1 MKKIDKLIINS
12 PYVEPQ
18 QYWDYIR
25 DTREFVLQQGRRP
38 AGYVVA
44 SESSK
49 SFDDPGTFI
58 EIDLVNIIRP
68 RIKKWREDGYPGVT
82 GITKR
87 LLHHWQDP
95 EERKDRR
102 FFFCQLEAIETL
114 IWLTE
119 APDADKTGIDIPS
132 DGGEFSRWCN
142 KMATGSGKTIVMAML
157 IAWNILNKVANGKDA
172 RFSKNVLIVAPGLT
186 VRNRLSVLSP
196 TDTKNYYEEFNIV
209 PSGLMDSLRQG
220 KIKIVNWH
228 ALAWQTE
235 EKIAKKKSVDKR
247 GAKSDEAYVKEVL
260 GDMSNASN
268 LIVINDEA
276 HHAWRIPAE
285 SKIKGVKKEDIEE
298 STVWVGGLD
307 RINNARGILRC
318 FDLSATPFAP
328 SGKKAS
334 EEALFPWIVS
344 DFGLNDAIEGG
355 LVKTPRV
362 VVRDDGNVDKDL
374 RSRLYHIYMDETVK
388 DDINQKVDESV
399 PLPDLIKNAYLLLGK
414 DWKAT
419 KDEWEKAGYKV
430 PPVMITVAN
439 TTYTSAR
446 IKYSFDKDA
455 FLLSIAGLGELCNPE
470 KTLQI
475 DSSILQKA
483 EAETEEVE
491 IVEADEPEE
500 EEGEDAPK
508 EKKLTKKQQAELL
521 RRTVDTVGKIG
532 EPGEQVQNV
541 ISVGMLSEGWD
552 AKTVTHI
559 MGLRAFSSQLLCEQV
574 VGRGL
579 RRTSYDVGE
588 DGLFEAEYV
597 NIFGVPFT
605 FLPHEGGEDGPPPP
619 PPKPKT
625 EIKPDKEKA
634 EHEIS
639 FPNVV
644 RIDHVYKPQ
653 LSLNIVKV
661 KALELDPYESITE
674 ADLAA
679 IIAGK
684 PNPAALTEI
693 DLKEIA
699 DKLRLQTIVFKIA
712 SSIYNSE
719 QKPDWKGSKETFLI
733 QLIGIIEKFIYSD
746 KIVIKN
752 PLFNQD
758 ESRKRILIMLNMNK
772 VVQHIWNEIRAVN
785 TEAVT
790 PVFDKENPI
799 RSSSD
804 IRTSWTSKP
813 CESFDK
819 THINFVVVDSK
830 WEFLEAKTI
839 DNSNV
844 VKSFVKNDHLNF
856 VVFYNFQ
863 GVVRRFFP
871 DFIIKLTTGENLIVE
886 TKGQDNEQNK
896 TKRAYLDEWCR
907 AVNQHGGFGLWSWA
921 VSFNPNDLDIILEN
935 SSLTFDGH
943 IYVDTD
949 NFNLAK
955 KIFEITENYFYTS
968 GFEII
973 KDGEIQQGSWLK
985 RKLKFKIRNPF
996 KSKPVKEIID
1006 KTKHGVE
1013 LQYLDKV
1020 QSEVNKNNAEAAA
1033 AMIAAIKD
1041 VPNYVGQIGSIL
1053 IIKGTDGNGIVHL
1066 KTIELTTEQMIF
1078 LKRNATLLNSPLT
1091 LLSSLEMPTDVTY
1104 EVVDDKKPKLL
1115 ASKPAG
1121 ILVFC
1126 YGSNMSSK
1134 RLKLRCPN
1142 AQFVCVAT
1150 LPKYQFK
1157 FNKKSSLGVGSGKGN
1172 IIATNDPNDEVYGV
1186 VFEVPKSEEKALDD
1200 AEGWKE
1206 DGSGGYEKDT
1216 ITVKSNEEQM
1226 EVTAYFA
1233 SRQEFID
1240 DNELPFD
1247 WYKNH
1252 CVKGAEEFGLPKQ
1265 YVAFLKSFATKADKN
1280 KNRVSEETSIYN

>member
-1 MKKIDKLIINS
+1 MKNINKLIINS

-18 QYWDYIR
+18 QYWEYIR
-25 DTREFVLQQGRRP
+25 DTREFVLQSGRRP

-58 EIDLVNIIRP
+58 EIDLVNTIRP
-68 RIKKWREDGYPGVT
+68 RIKKWREAGYPGVT
-82 GITKR
+82 GITNR
-87 LLHHWQDP
+87 LLQHWQDP

-119 APDADKTGIDIPS
+119 APEADKTGIEIPS

-142 KMATGSGKTIVMAML
+142 KMATGSGKTIVMAQL
-157 IAWNILNKVANGKDA
+157 IAWNILNKIANSKDT

-186 VRNRLSVLSP
+186 VRNRLSVLNP
-196 TDTKNYYEEFNIV
+196 TDLENYYEEFNIV

-220 KIKIVNWH
+220 KIKIINWH
-228 ALAWQTE
+228 GLAWQTE

-260 GDMSNASN
+260 GDLANATN
-268 LIVINDEA
+268 IIVINDEA
-276 HHAWRIPAE
+276 HHAWRVPAE

-298 STVWVGGLD
+298 STVWIGGLD
-307 RINNARGILRC
+307 RINRAKGILRC

-344 DFGLNDAIEGG
+344 DFGLNDAIEAG

-388 DDINQKVDESV
+388 DDINQKVDEST
-399 PLPDLIKNAYLLLGK
+399 PLPDLIRNAYLLLGK
-414 DWKAT
+414 DWQAT
-419 KDEWEKAGYKV
+419 KDEWEKAGYKI

-439 TTYTSAR
+439 TTFTSGR

-455 FLLSIAGLGELCNPE
+455 FNLSVAGLGDLCKPE

-483 EAETEEVE
+483 EAETEEIE
-491 IVEADEPEE
+491 IAEIEE
-500 EEGEDAPK
+500 TEDDSEDAPK

-532 EPGEQVQNV
+532 EPGEQIQNV

-579 RRTSYDVGE
+579 RRTSYDVAE

-605 FLPHEGGEDGPPPP
+605 FLPHEGGTDGPPPP
-619 PPKPKT
+619 PPQPKT
-625 EIKPDKEKA
+625 EIKPAKEKA
-634 EHEIS
+634 EHEIT

-653 LSLNIVKV
+653 LSLNVGKV
-661 KALELDPYESITE
+661 KTLELDPYDSITE
-674 ADLAA
+674 AELAA

-684 PNPAALTEI
+684 PNPAALSEI
-693 DLKEIA
+693 DLKEIGERF
-699 DKLRLQTIVFKIA
+699 RLQSIIFRIA
-712 SSIYNSE
+712 STIYNSE
-719 QKPDWKGSKETFLI
+719 KKPDWKGSKETFLI
-733 QLIGIIEKFIYSD
+733 QLITIIEKFIYSN

-758 ESRKRILIMLNMNK
+758 EARKRILIMLNMNK

-785 TEAVT
+785 TEALA

-799 RSSSD
+799 RSSGD
-804 IRTSWTSKP
+804 IRTWWTSKP
-813 CESFDK
+813 NEAFDK
-819 THINFVVVDSK
+819 SHINFVVVDSR

-839 DNSNV
+839 NESKV

-856 VVFYNFQ
+856 VVYYNYQ

-896 TKRAYLDEWCR
+896 TKRAFLDEWCR
-907 AVNQHGGFGLWSWA
+907 AINQHGGFGKWNWA
-921 VSFNPNDLDIILEN
+921 VSFDPNDLGQIIQNFELNEKSKPYNAMVPEMILTAVNATLEAI
-935 SSLTFDGH
+935 S
-943 IYVDTD
+943 IYTRLKDKKA
-949 NFNLAK
+949 AK
-955 KIFEITENYFYTS
+955 KIIDAALASTPSLQTIKQVRIISDLIPVGILNQFYTRIENCHNNYYKVLS
-968 GFEII
+968 DDERYLP
-973 KDGEIQQGSWLK
+973 EQ
-985 RKLKFKIRNPF
+985 
-996 KSKPVKEIID
+996 ID
-1006 KTKHGVE
+1006 KAGHALINCICTE
-1013 LQYLDKV
+1013 LNRLLL
-1020 QSEVNKNNAEAAA
+1020 VN
-1033 AMIAAIKD
+1033 
-1041 VPNYVGQIGSIL
+1041 GSIPT
-1053 IIKGTDGNGIVHL
+1053 G
-1066 KTIELTTEQMIF
+1066 ELSKLWEGYKCDAV
-1078 LKRNATLLNSPLT
+1078 LNKRNS
-1091 LLSSLEMPTDVTY
+1091 
-1104 EVVDDKKPKLL
+1104 
-1115 ASKPAG
+1115 
-1121 ILVFC
+1121 
-1126 YGSNMSSK
+1126 
-1134 RLKLRCPN
+1134 
-1142 AQFVCVAT
+1142 
-1150 LPKYQFK
+1150 
-1157 FNKKSSLGVGSGKGN
+1157 
-1172 IIATNDPNDEVYGV
+1172 
-1186 VFEVPKSEEKALDD
+1186 
-1200 AEGWKE
+1200 
-1206 DGSGGYEKDT
+1206 
-1216 ITVKSNEEQM
+1216 
-1226 EVTAYFA
+1226 
-1233 SRQEFID
+1233 
-1240 DNELPFD
+1240 
-1247 WYKNH
+1247 
-1252 CVKGAEEFGLPKQ
+1252 
-1265 YVAFLKSFATKADKN
+1265 
-1280 KNRVSEETSIYN
+1280 